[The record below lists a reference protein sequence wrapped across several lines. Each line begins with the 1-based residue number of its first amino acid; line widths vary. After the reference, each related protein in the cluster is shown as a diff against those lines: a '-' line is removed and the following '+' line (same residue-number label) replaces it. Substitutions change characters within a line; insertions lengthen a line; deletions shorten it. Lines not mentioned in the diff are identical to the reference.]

1 METAKPHKTG
11 WYRHYFA
18 LLMIIAELIL
28 FISLVVPLSIVAL
41 SLLLRTKISTP
52 SPHYEH

>member
-41 SLLLRTKISTP
+41 SLLLRNKISTP